1 MDGGF
6 DKQKLV
12 EEFSNLLGQ
21 MEQAVRGGSNATP
34 EAAWNDQ
41 RSGGGGAGGGGF
53 SGRSPEEHFAKGTVD
68 SFSGYEE
75 LNLPDGRVLRR
86 YDSGSVRVEN
96 PKSGV
101 IQEERADGSL
111 IISMPN
117 GRVIFQEYRGE
128 PLLVYDTDRGGAP
141 MLARVGSATLPGEPA
156 ARFVFHFQD
165 QEGSHLVDLE
175 TLRYYRVRQPQ

>member
-1 MDGGF
+1 MD
-6 DKQKLV
+6 KEKLV
-12 EEFSNLLGQ
+12 QEFANLLAQ
-21 MEQAVRGGSNATP
+21 MEQAVRGASGGATP
-34 EAAWNDQ
+34 EAAWNDS
-41 RSGGGGAGGGGF
+41 RGGAPGF
-53 SGRSPEEHFAKGTVD
+53 TGVSGEEHFAKGTID
-68 SFSGYEE
+68 SFSDYEE
-75 LNLPDGRVLRR
+75 LNLADGRVLRR
-86 YDSGSVRVEN
+86 YDTGSVRVEN

-141 MLARVGSATLPGEPA
+141 MLARVGSATLPGEST

-165 QEGSHLVDLE
+165 QDGSHLVDLE
-175 TLRYYRVRQPQ
+175 TLRYYRVRRPD

>member
-1 MDGGF
+1 VADF
-6 DKQKLV
+6 DKERLV
-12 EEFSNLLGQ
+12 SDFANLLAQ
-21 MEQAVRGGSNATP
+21 MERAVRGEGGGG
-34 EAAWNDQ
+34 
-41 RSGGGGAGGGGF
+41 GGGGAPSRGGGG
-53 SGRSPEEHFAKGTVD
+53 GPTPEEHYAKGTID

-75 LNLPDGRVLRR
+75 LVLSDGRVLRR

-101 IQEERADGSL
+101 IQEERADGGL
-111 IISMPN
+111 IISLPN

-141 MLARVGSATLPGEPA
+141 VLARVGSATLPGEDQ

-165 QEGSHLVDLE
+165 HECSHLVDLE
-175 TLRYYRVRQPQ
+175 TLRYYRVNRPD